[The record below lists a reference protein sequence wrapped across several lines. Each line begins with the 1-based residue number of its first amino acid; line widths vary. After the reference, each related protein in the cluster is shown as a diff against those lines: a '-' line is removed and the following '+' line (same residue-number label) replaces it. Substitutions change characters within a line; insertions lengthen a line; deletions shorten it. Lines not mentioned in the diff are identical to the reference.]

1 VTGSPRPRVLLVLH
15 SAHDEGGMER
25 AFGQL
30 IRRAHRE
37 YDLVVISS
45 ELADDLARL
54 VDWRRTRVVARP
66 APLRFFLFY
75 VLAGLRLWR
84 VRRAGDLVHTCG
96 AVVPNRADLA
106 SVHFCHAGFRAAV
119 GTPVDGGA
127 PLLRRMNTGLA
138 IALSLAAEWWSY
150 GRGRTRT
157 LAAVS
162 QGVADELAQSY
173 PGMPVVVTP
182 NGVDLDRFR
191 PDRRTRASIRRSH
204 AVGDEEMV
212 ALFVGGDW
220 HRKGLG
226 IALEALVGAPDTILW
241 IVGRGDVEAFRA
253 RAERLG
259 IGGRVRFI
267 GAQRDVE
274 RFYRTA
280 DVLVLP
286 SRYEAFPLVSLEA
299 AACGL
304 PLLVTRVNGVTEL
317 IGDAEAGWILERSG
331 EAFARALRVLAADP
345 ERRLRMGREARRR
358 AEAFPW
364 EASTASVL
372 RLYREL
378 LPEAT
383 VIEVVAA

>member
-1 VTGSPRPRVLLVLH
+1 
-15 SAHDEGGMER
+15 MER

-54 VDWRRTRVVARP
+54 VDWKRTRVVARP

-75 VLAGLRLWR
+75 VLASLRLWR

-96 AVVPNRADLA
+96 AVVANKADLA
-106 SVHFCHAGFRAAV
+106 SVHFCHAGFRAAG
-119 GTPVDGGA
+119 GTPIDDGA
-127 PLLRRMNTGLA
+127 PMLRRMNTGLA
-138 IALSLAAEWWSY
+138 VALSLAAEWWSY

-173 PGMPVVVTP
+173 PGTPVVVTS

-191 PDRRTRASIRRSH
+191 ADRRTRASMRRSH
-204 AVGDEEMV
+204 AVGDDEMV

-226 IALEALVGAPDTILW
+226 IALEALVGTPDTILW

-259 IGGRVRFI
+259 VAERVQFI

-274 RFYRTA
+274 RFHQAA

-304 PLLVTRVNGVTEL
+304 PLLVTRVSGVTEL
-317 IGDAEAGWILERSG
+317 IGDADAGLILEPSG
-331 EAFARALRVLAADP
+331 EAFAHALRVLAADP
-345 ERRLRMGREARRR
+345 ERRRRMGREARRR

-364 EASTASVL
+364 EASTESVL
-372 RLYREL
+372 SLYREL
-378 LPEAT
+378 LPQAP